1 MKKTLI
7 VLGVIALLGFIV
19 VSWFWGS
26 YNSLVAGNQQ
36 VDQSWAQVESQYQR
50 RFDLI
55 PNLVNATKGYMKQ
68 EQTVFKDIADA
79 RTHYAGASSPNDK
92 VQASNQYESAIGRLL
107 VVMENYPVLKSDAA
121 VQRLTDELAGTE
133 NRINIARDRY
143 NQQVSGWNTTIKSF
157 PQNLLAGMFGFQPRE
172 FYKSQQGAENAPT
185 VNLE

>member
-1 MKKTLI
+1 
-7 VLGVIALLGFIV
+7 
-19 VSWFWGS
+19 
-26 YNSLVAGNQQ
+26 
-36 VDQSWAQVESQYQR
+36 
-50 RFDLI
+50 
-55 PNLVNATKGYMKQ
+55 
-68 EQTVFKDIADA
+68 
-79 RTHYAGASSPNDK
+79 
-92 VQASNQYESAIGRLL
+92 
-107 VVMENYPVLKSDAA
+107 MENYPVLKSDAA